1 MGLDRDST
9 IRTVEID
16 TKIPN
21 CFIAQVI
28 LPIKY
33 NGDVASYVDAK
44 KYEEDCKSLR
54 RVSVKMLYS
63 DSVFH
68 NVTICDQVLGKITYP
83 TQEKPRTTFVICLRK
98 FPDNL
103 PIIVSTY
110 NNDASSDASYT
121 EYKYEASSVT
131 TSFDPTNSTIM
142 LQARSETENTLISLE
157 SVSDK
162 AKIKLYSKGNVEV
175 NGNELVSI
183 QAPIISV
190 AAVKAGTDE
199 IVSILGVDKD
209 SVTMASGS
217 MMFNVTDTGIY
228 ANKIDNL
235 LAAGDNN
242 NDDGTD
248 YVVLAK
254 NLISILNEIVDV
266 LMGAN
271 TNVSGVP
278 VPLTT
283 GIDMNPVAKSMALLK
298 PKIDTIKSKIF
309 KSS

>member
-1 MGLDRDST
+1 M
-9 IRTVEID
+9 
-16 TKIPN
+16 
-21 CFIAQVI
+21 
-28 LPIKY
+28 
-33 NGDVASYVDAK
+33 
-44 KYEEDCKSLR
+44 
-54 RVSVKMLYS
+54 
-63 DSVFH
+63 
-68 NVTICDQVLGKITYP
+68 
-83 TQEKPRTTFVICLRK
+83 
-98 FPDNL
+98 
-103 PIIVSTY
+103 
-110 NNDASSDASYT
+110 
-121 EYKYEASSVT
+121 
-131 TSFDPTNSTIM
+131 
-142 LQARSETENTLISLE
+142 
-157 SVSDK
+157 
-162 AKIKLYSKGNVEV
+162 EV

-271 TNVSGVP
+271 TVVNGAP

-283 GIDMNPVAKSMALLK
+283 GTGVPPTPVAKSMALLK

-309 KSS
+309 KSY